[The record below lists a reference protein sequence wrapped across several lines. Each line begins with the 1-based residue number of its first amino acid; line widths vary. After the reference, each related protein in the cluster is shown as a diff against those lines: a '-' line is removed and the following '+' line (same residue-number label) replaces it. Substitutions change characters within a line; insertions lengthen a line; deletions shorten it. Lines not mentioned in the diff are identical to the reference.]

1 MLGVF
6 KQCELTH
13 RSVCTCSMC
22 VYPPLRPICFARNNM
37 AVKAKRHGAQ
47 KKPYSISYLF
57 SLSSKNSTAHSS
69 NIVTNE
75 WIEGERERLTNW
87 RKVYWRPLSTQT
99 HQWKVGYKVS
109 QLTAKVGFEFHYI
122 FYTKSG
128 KDTYFTLVY
137 PFMPFPLGLFEHV
150 FSTKGCYALYTRT
163 L

>member
-13 RSVCTCSMC
+13 HSVCTCSMC

-75 WIEGERERLTNW
+75 WIEGEREADKLEEGLLATL
-87 RKVYWRPLSTQT
+87 K
-99 HQWKVGYKVS
+99 
-109 QLTAKVGFEFHYI
+109 
-122 FYTKSG
+122 YTDTSMESG
-128 KDTYFTLVY
+128 L
-137 PFMPFPLGLFEHV
+137 
-150 FSTKGCYALYTRT
+150 
-163 L
+163 